1 MLKRFFLICM
11 LVLPALL
18 GSARMLPAQSLDGVI
33 SAGEYD
39 FSAAFDDGGFTVSWK
54 TAGDKAFFA
63 LSAATRGWV
72 ALGLEPVTA
81 MEAAD
86 MLIGWVT
93 AGGDVTVLDCW
104 STGPF
109 GPHAP
114 DITLGG
120 SSDLLGAAGSE
131 SDGRTILE
139 FSRSLSTGDEYDRDI
154 PAAGELRILWA
165 YGDEDLPE
173 TLHTSRGSGVL
184 KMAAGRAEVRDP
196 GWLVAA
202 HALAL
207 SLSFACMLA
216 GMLIS
221 RYLKKKRWWLKVHR
235 VLGVS
240 GVVLG
245 VGGVAAMTVMLSLL
259 SASHMR
265 ILHSYLGLL
274 TLTGMLAAP
283 VLGQVMLKIRG
294 GRKTLRTVHRWLG
307 RLVLLLMAATVLL
320 GLVRIGLL

>member
-1 MLKRFFLICM
+1 M
-11 LVLPALL
+11 LVLLV
-18 GSARMLPAQSLDGVI
+18 SAWMLPAQTLDGVI

-54 TAGDKAFFA
+54 TVGERAFFA
-63 LSAATRGWV
+63 LSAATSGWV

-93 AGGDVTVLDCW
+93 DGGDVTVLDCW

-109 GPHAP
+109 GPHPP
-114 DITLGG
+114 DITMGG
-120 SSDLLGAAGSE
+120 SSDLLDAAGSE

-139 FSRSLSTGDEYDRDI
+139 FSRNLSTGDDYDRDI
-154 PAAGELRILWA
+154 PAAGDLRILWA

-173 TLHTSRGSGVL
+173 TLHPSRGSGVL

-196 GWLVAA
+196 GWLVAV

-207 SLSFACMLA
+207 SLSFVCMLA

-221 RYLKKKRWWLKVHR
+221 RYMKKKRWWLKVHR
-235 VLGVS
+235 ALGVS
-240 GVVLG
+240 GAVLG

-274 TLTGMLAAP
+274 TVMGMLAAP

-294 GRKTLRTVHRWLG
+294 GRKALPLAVHRWLG
-307 RLVLLLMAATVLL
+307 RLVILLMAATILL